1 MLYYYN
7 FKMLLE
13 QFRKAEEKDR
23 ETFEEYAARTGMS
36 EESINRGNELA
47 VAIQQRQRTTQ
58 PA

>member
-13 QFRKAEEKDR
+13 QFRKADDR
-23 ETFEEYAARTGMS
+23 DNETFEEYAARTGMS

-47 VAIQQRQRTTQ
+47 AAIQQRQRNPE